1 MLRSFFLSAAFA
13 TIILTFSSCKKDN
26 DGPGRSELLV
36 AKTWVYQ
43 EYYSN
48 FSTTSVQL
56 LYKRGA
62 SGNSLN
68 LDGDYITFKKDGTFE
83 RRDLNG
89 NMKTGTWQYVNN
101 DTQVK
106 TVEDGVEHVSTTIN
120 LNASNYTWH
129 DVADRSYGIM
139 IPR

>member
-1 MLRSFFLSAAFA
+1 LSAVIAV
-13 TIILTFSSCKKDN
+13 IVLTFSSCKKEN
-26 DGPGRSELLV
+26 DGPKRTELLV

-48 FSTTSVQL
+48 FSTTNVQL

-62 SGNSLN
+62 AGNSLN

-83 RRDLNG
+83 RRDLYG
-89 NMKTGTWQYVNN
+89 DMKTGTWQYINSE
-101 DTQVK
+101 TQVK
-106 TVEDGVEHVSTTIN
+106 TIEDGVEHVSTTIN
-120 LNASNYTWH
+120 LNSSNYTWH
-129 DVADRSYGIM
+129 DVADKSYGIM